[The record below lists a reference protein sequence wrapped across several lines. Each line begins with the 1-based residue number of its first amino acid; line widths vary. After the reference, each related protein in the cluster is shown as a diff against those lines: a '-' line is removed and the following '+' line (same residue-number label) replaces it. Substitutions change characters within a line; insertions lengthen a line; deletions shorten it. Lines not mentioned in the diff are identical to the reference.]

1 MPDNKII
8 ALEEKIAHIQ
18 HMLDD
23 LNMVVFRQGTTIE
36 NLNNQI
42 KELKEKT
49 ISCKDVTFKILGL
62 SLATINTLISL
73 LFSVITL
80 KIFFNYEKNK

>member
-1 MPDNKII
+1 MSDNKII

-23 LNMVVFRQGTTIE
+23 LNMVVFRQGETIE

-42 KELKEKT
+42 KELKEKMENL
-49 ISCKDVTFKILGL
+49 K
-62 SLATINTLISL
+62 SLNPVKKSSMMTNLPTTS
-73 LFSVITL
+73 
-80 KIFFNYEKNK
+80 

>member
-1 MPDNKII
+1 MADSKII

-23 LNMVVFRQGTTIE
+23 LNMVVFRQGETIE

-42 KELKEKT
+42 KELKEKMEVLK
-49 ISCKDVTFKILGL
+49 SSQSSQEV
-62 SLATINTLISL
+62 INDD
-73 LFSVITL
+73 
-80 KIFFNYEKNK
+80 KPPHY

>member
-1 MPDNKII
+1 MAFLFKLLSFMSDNKII

-23 LNMVVFRQGTTIE
+23 LNMVVFRQGETIE

-42 KELKEKT
+42 KELKEKLE
-49 ISCKDVTFKILGL
+49 SLKSPQL
-62 SLATINTLISL
+62 SQEIINDDKSPR
-73 LFSVITL
+73 
-80 KIFFNYEKNK
+80 Y

>member
-1 MPDNKII
+1 MAFLFKSLSFMSDNKII

-23 LNMVVFRQGTTIE
+23 LNMVVFRQGDTIE

-42 KELKEKT
+42 NELKEKMENLKNPQ
-49 ISCKDVTFKILGL
+49 SSQEV
-62 SLATINTLISL
+62 INDD
-73 LFSVITL
+73 
-80 KIFFNYEKNK
+80 KPPHY

>member
-23 LNMVVFRQGTTIE
+23 LNMIVFRQGEMIE

-42 KELKEKT
+42 EELKEKLE
-49 ISCKDVTFKILGL
+49 SSKSPQSSQEF
-62 SLATINTLISL
+62 INDD
-73 LFSVITL
+73 
-80 KIFFNYEKNK
+80 KPPHY

>member
-1 MPDNKII
+1 MAFLFKLLNFMSDKKII

-23 LNMVVFRQGTTIE
+23 LNMVVFRQGEMIE

-42 KELKEKT
+42 KELKEKME
-49 ISCKDVTFKILGL
+49 ILKNPQ
-62 SLATINTLISL
+62 SSQEVINDD
-73 LFSVITL
+73 
-80 KIFFNYEKNK
+80 KPPHY

>member
-1 MPDNKII
+1 MAFLLKLLSFMSDIKII

-23 LNMVVFRQGTTIE
+23 LNMVVFRQGETIE

-42 KELKEKT
+42 EELKEK
-49 ISCKDVTFKILGL
+49 LE
-62 SLATINTLISL
+62 SLKSPQSSQEVINDD
-73 LFSVITL
+73 
-80 KIFFNYEKNK
+80 KPPHY

>member
-1 MPDNKII
+1 MSDNKII

-23 LNMVVFRQGTTIE
+23 LNMVVFRHGTTIE

-42 KELKEKT
+42 KELKEKME
-49 ISCKDVTFKILGL
+49 ILKNPQ
-62 SLATINTLISL
+62 SSQEVINDD
-73 LFSVITL
+73 
-80 KIFFNYEKNK
+80 KPPHY

>member
-18 HMLDD
+18 QMLDD
-23 LNMVVFRQGTTIE
+23 LNMVVFRQGETIE

-42 KELKEKT
+42 KELKEKME
-49 ISCKDVTFKILGL
+49 IKSPQSSQEV
-62 SLATINTLISL
+62 INDD
-73 LFSVITL
+73 
-80 KIFFNYEKNK
+80 KPPHY

>member
-1 MPDNKII
+1 MAFLFKLLNFMSDKKII

-23 LNMVVFRQGTTIE
+23 LNMVVFRQGETIE

-42 KELKEKT
+42 KELKEKME
-49 ISCKDVTFKILGL
+49 ILKNPQ
-62 SLATINTLISL
+62 SSQEVINDD
-73 LFSVITL
+73 
-80 KIFFNYEKNK
+80 KPPHY

>member
-1 MPDNKII
+1 MADNKII

-42 KELKEKT
+42 KELKEKME
-49 ISCKDVTFKILGL
+49 ILK
-62 SLATINTLISL
+62 SPQSSQEVINND
-73 LFSVITL
+73 
-80 KIFFNYEKNK
+80 KPPHY

>member
-1 MPDNKII
+1 MAFLFKLLSFMSDNKSI

-23 LNMVVFRQGTTIE
+23 LNMVVFRQGETIE

-49 ISCKDVTFKILGL
+49 ENLKSSQSPQEV
-62 SLATINTLISL
+62 INDD
-73 LFSVITL
+73 
-80 KIFFNYEKNK
+80 KPPHY

>member
-18 HMLDD
+18 DMLDD
-23 LNMVVFRQGTTIE
+23 LNMVVFRQGEPIE

-42 KELKEKT
+42 KELKEKME
-49 ISCKDVTFKILGL
+49 ILKNPQ
-62 SLATINTLISL
+62 STQEVINDD
-73 LFSVITL
+73 
-80 KIFFNYEKNK
+80 KPPHY